1 MSTNTSSSRSADCT
15 VHLERALDQAYYLGL
30 NAEDFQ
36 DRNNDQ
42 AVSRKFKKG
51 NLTADE
57 KIPIL
62 MVPQLW
68 LWAVGGIIISAY
80 SLTESSQFSDGENNQ
95 DGSQKWSPRAPNIDQ
110 EAQLGLTIANQ
121 IEHFGEECVLKGV
134 KFPAPLDVFETS
146 VVSVLSDVNSY
157 MKTTKPGEID
167 YHKEREFLHVL
178 SDIRSELVMIQD
190 ILEQQKEVL
199 DSLLNDRPEAKAA
212 KEDDLS
218 IGDAVDRLI
227 TERLKDKLPTG
238 AESAPVPTNATKS
251 KVKPPSRQPSDPIIP
266 PWAIPPW
273 AKVEKSQ
280 ITLARYQRRVMKID
294 ADAERVEKAIQDKL
308 HLKRTH
314 ASITDAHS
322 SLLLS
327 KAVIGFT
334 IITIIFAP
342 LSFLTA
348 LFALNIDGFERLQL
362 KGQGNVYSSRK
373 MGAIFGTRLRDT
385 LP

>member
-1 MSTNTSSSRSADCT
+1 M
-15 VHLERALDQAYYLGL
+15 
-30 NAEDFQ
+30 
-36 DRNNDQ
+36 
-42 AVSRKFKKG
+42 
-51 NLTADE
+51 TADE

-68 LWAVGGIIISAY
+68 LWAVAGIIISAY
-80 SLTESSQFSDGENNQ
+80 SLTESSQFSNGENNQ
-95 DGSQKWSPRAPNIDQ
+95 DENQKWSPPRPNIDQ
-110 EAQLGLTIANQ
+110 DAQLGLIIANQ

-157 MKTTKPGEID
+157 MKTTKPAEID

-199 DSLLNDRPEAKAA
+199 NSLLNDRPEAKAA
-212 KEDDLS
+212 RKDDLL
-218 IGDAVDRLI
+218 IADAVDRLI
-227 TERLKDKLPTG
+227 AERLKDKLPTG
-238 AESAPVPTNATKS
+238 AEPAPVPTNATKS
-251 KVKPPSRQPSDPIIP
+251 KTKPPSRQPWDPL
-266 PWAIPPW
+266 IPPW

-308 HLKRTH
+308 DLKRTY
-314 ASITDAHS
+314 ASIKDAHS

-348 LFALNIDGFERLQL
+348 LFALNIDGFDRLQL
-362 KGQGNVYSSRK
+362 KGQGNVYSSGK
-373 MGAIFGTRLRDT
+373 MGAVFGTHLRDSFA
-385 LP
+385 LEE